1 MNDMLYLV
9 KNLICEYKYQIKFE
23 NWFDI
28 GHKATYH
35 QTKIESFTS
44 RFFNNIFYEKKV
56 IPLLRN
62 LIIKKNFFR
71 RNLFL

>member
-44 RFFNNIFYEKKV
+44 RFFNNIFMKK
-56 IPLLRN
+56 
-62 LIIKKNFFR
+62 K
-71 RNLFL
+71 